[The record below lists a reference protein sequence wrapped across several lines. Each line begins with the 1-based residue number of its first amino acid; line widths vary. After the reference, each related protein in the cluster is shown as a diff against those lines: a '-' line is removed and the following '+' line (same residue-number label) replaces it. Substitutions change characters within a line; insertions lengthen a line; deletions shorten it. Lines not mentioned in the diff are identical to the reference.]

1 MTQAEALYHLQEI
14 DLNLARIHKR
24 LTEIASALSDNQAV
38 QEAQKAVT
46 AAQQILTPL
55 QTKTRNLELEIQSN
69 VEKIRQTNDQ
79 LYGGKVRNPKQL
91 QEMEQEIQSLQR
103 RNRELEDV
111 LLETMVNAESAE
123 AALAETQTQ
132 LEKASEGSAVDHQHL
147 LSEQASLKVEFKKL
161 QEKRQQALPPITEES
176 LKTYMAMR
184 PRKNNQPL
192 ALLKGGSCSACRV
205 EQNMSIIGEAR
216 KGQKLTLCSS
226 CGRILVYK
234 DG

>member
-1 MTQAEALYHLQEI
+1 MNQPEALYNLQEI

-24 LTEIASALSDNQAV
+24 LTEITGILGDNKAI
-38 QEAQKAVT
+38 QEAQQAIA
-46 AAQQILTPL
+46 AAQKTLIPL
-55 QTKTRNLELEIQSN
+55 QTRARNLELEIQSN
-69 VEKIRQTNDQ
+69 TEKIRQTNDQ

-91 QEMEQEIQSLQR
+91 QEMEQEIASLQR
-103 RNRELEDV
+103 RNRELEDT
-111 LLETMVNAESAE
+111 LLEAMLNTEE
-123 AALAETQTQ
+123 AETTLADAEGH
-132 LEKASEGSAVDHQHL
+132 LEAVTATLASDHGHL
-147 LSEQASLKVEFKKL
+147 LEEQKTLKSEFKKF
-161 QEKRQQALPPITEES
+161 QEKRQQALPAITEES
-176 LKTYMAMR
+176 LKTYTAMR

-205 EQNMSIIGEAR
+205 EQEMSVISEAR